1 MCAVSYTL
9 SVYET
14 QDLNTKPLLT
24 SSHTVQFISKDMAPS
39 VGSMDRISGELNTD
53 IPFTINVSKA
63 GFLQGQ
69 PAKIKIYLNGSF
81 DGLTLSGEYLEQD
94 LDNKNMYVMSIPS
107 FSATQHTLTVRA
119 TKECSGNLNIN
130 ICDEEGYEVGYG
142 STVSYAIPANFSE
155 EDIAALKAI
164 AEANPLNNDLQ
175 NFIANKEYLKD
186 RMPGDGYNV
195 GVTWNTEAPS
205 RVKSFFV
212 DDYRTYTVSSLDLSA
227 LIGMENLDL
236 YGTRVQSLDLSA
248 LTNLRHINLM
258 VMTRLHGVR

>member
-1 MCAVSYTL
+1 M
-9 SVYET
+9 
-14 QDLNTKPLLT
+14 
-24 SSHTVQFISKDMAPS
+24 
-39 VGSMDRISGELNTD
+39 
-53 IPFTINVSKA
+53 
-63 GFLQGQ
+63 
-69 PAKIKIYLNGSF
+69 
-81 DGLTLSGEYLEQD
+81 
-94 LDNKNMYVMSIPS
+94 
-107 FSATQHTLTVRA
+107 
-119 TKECSGNLNIN
+119 
-130 ICDEEGYEVGYG
+130 
-142 STVSYAIPANFSE
+142 
-155 EDIAALKAI
+155 KAI